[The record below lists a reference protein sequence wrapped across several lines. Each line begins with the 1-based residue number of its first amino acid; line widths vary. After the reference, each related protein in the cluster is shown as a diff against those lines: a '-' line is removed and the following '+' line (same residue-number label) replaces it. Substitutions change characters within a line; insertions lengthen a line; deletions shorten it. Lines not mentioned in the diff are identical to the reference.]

1 MRWLERKTVC
11 LLTAVLLVCAAL
23 CRPAAAERWR
33 WSGGGLSG
41 SVDVRTFGNNR
52 MAAADEI
59 AKELGYAAVQEQ
71 SELVVKAGTGLRFV
85 HGAAVVWLGYSVIP
99 LPSRTRV
106 ESGHWWIDTDSVLR
120 IFSQFLRKNGRS
132 ITLRWSGAGEPK
144 KIAPP
149 PAEKKP
155 SPPPVQPKVSV
166 RLPRVKNV
174 RWGGDEHVR
183 AVLDLEG
190 EEMPLYSTEGAK
202 TSVQADALSSSEAA
216 RLSGSREGV
225 TLSVKSGD
233 PSRLDFSHPGY
244 SVKIFTLKAPYRLVM
259 DFRRD
264 SQSAPKVLPPQIDSP
279 QPGRNTPPPEPQK
292 KIELPPVKKD
302 LPPAVKSPKAKK
314 RKLVVI
320 DAGHGGKDPGAMA
333 HGYREKVIALQIAT
347 KIAAELRELGVNVKM
362 TRTGDTYPTL
372 KERTAMANRWNA
384 DVFISVH
391 LNALPKGRH
400 SNGVEI
406 YIMALPTDK
415 DAMALAK
422 IENAEIAESGS
433 GKKSAK
439 ADKRTEM
446 LLAILGNMQQ
456 NQKISES
463 TLLAEDL
470 FQSGQ
475 KSGLDMK
482 RVAQA
487 PFWVLRGAAMP
498 AVLIE
503 TGFIT
508 ELAEVR
514 RLAQPAYQQ
523 RMAEAFAAG
532 IVSFINR

>member
-1 MRWLERKTVC
+1 MENFDYLCNDMEQYIQIRGQLVDLTTPRVMGILNVTPDSFYEGSRQQTEADIARRADQIVEEGGTMIDVGAFSTRPDAIFVSEEEEMER
-11 LLTAVLLVCAAL
+11 L
-23 CRPAAAERWR
+23 R
-33 WSGGGLSG
+33 
-41 SVDVRTFGNNR
+41 
-52 MAAADEI
+52 
-59 AKELGYAAVQEQ
+59 
-71 SELVVKAGTGLRFV
+71 TGLRIVRRCQPQAIVSVDTFRPMV
-85 HGAAVVWLGYSVIP
+85 ARMAVEEYGADIINDVSEGGVTGIAGKRLTDRDGNGTSEVPAMFEMVARLGVPY
-99 LPSRTRV
+99 
-106 ESGHWWIDTDSVLR
+106 VLM
-120 IFSQFLRKNGRS
+120 S
-132 ITLRWSGAGEPK
+132 
-144 KIAPP
+144 
-149 PAEKKP
+149 
-155 SPPPVQPKVSV
+155 VQPT
-166 RLPRVKNV
+166 L
-174 RWGGDEHVR
+174 
-183 AVLDLEG
+183 
-190 EEMPLYSTEGAK
+190 
-202 TSVQADALSSSEAA
+202 AD
-216 RLSGSREGV
+216 
-225 TLSVKSGD
+225 TLISMS
-233 PSRLDFSHPGY
+233 
-244 SVKIFTLKAPYRLVM
+244 M
-259 DFRRD
+259 
-264 SQSAPKVLPPQIDSP
+264 
-279 QPGRNTPPPEPQK
+279 
-292 KIELPPVKKD
+292 
-302 LPPAVKSPKAKK
+302 
-314 RKLVVI
+314 KL
-320 DAGHGGKDPGAMA
+320 
-333 HGYREKVIALQIAT
+333 QQ
-347 KIAAELRELGVNVKM
+347 LRELGVNVKM